1 MLDPERI
8 DAIARLR
15 SALEATGYMRPETA
29 TALGVP
35 LGSEPRRIDL
45 PLYLRRLDPD
55 SPLHTLIRLFALH
68 LPACEAHAR
77 AALAPLELGEAEAV
91 GLVEARDG
99 EVVPLVGL
107 VVTEGLVLARDR
119 PEAGSAA
126 LRPDHVVGLNPPALL
141 LARLTVRRN
150 VRSALDLGCGGGVQA
165 LLAARHCQ
173 RVVGVDLNPRAVVFA
188 RFNARLN
195 GVLNVEF
202 REGDLF
208 APVADERFE
217 LVVCNPPYVV
227 SPETDLL
234 FRDGGRSG
242 DSFCEEVVRGAARH
256 LAPDGFATVIVNWVA
271 PEGEHWS
278 GPLRHWVAGA
288 GCDAWL
294 LHLDTSDTLG
304 YAAAWN
310 READPE
316 RYAAALDRWMAY
328 YTSHGIR
335 SIGMGAVVL
344 RQRRSGAPWLL
355 ASELPARPAAAA
367 SAEILQAFA
376 TQDFLDTLAE
386 PVALR
391 GARFRVADHVRVDQ
405 VAAPREFGF
414 AVDRSELRLAG
425 ALPFVGTADAGTLR
439 LLQLSDGR
447 RTLGEV
453 AAAMAG
459 TGEDAGEDAGAL
471 AASVG
476 ETARRLAALGFLVPA
491 EEAGERGDDGVAVQ
505 FGSTASDAAAPG
517 ASGGGGARRPRDRPS
532 RLGAG

>member
-1 MLDPERI
+1 MLDPELI

-15 SALEATGYMRPETA
+15 SALEASGYMRPEAA

-45 PLYLRRLDPD
+45 PLYLRRLDPE
-55 SPLHTLIRLFALH
+55 SALHTLIRLFALH

-77 AALAPLELGEAEAV
+77 AALAPLELCEAEAL

-119 PEAGSAA
+119 PEAGSAG

-165 LLAARHCQ
+165 LLAARHCE

-195 GVLNVEF
+195 GTLNVEF

-208 APVADERFE
+208 APVADERFD

-227 SPETDLL
+227 SPETELL
-234 FRDGGRSG
+234 FRDGGRSS

-256 LAPDGFATVIVNWVA
+256 LAPDGFATLIVNWVV
-271 PEGEHWS
+271 PQGEHWS
-278 GPLRHWVAGA
+278 EPLRNWVAGA

-294 LHLDTSDTLG
+294 LHLDTSDVLS
-304 YAAAWN
+304 YAAGWN
-310 READPE
+310 READAG
-316 RYAAALDRWMAY
+316 RYAAALDRWLAY
-328 YTSHGIR
+328 YASHGIR

-344 RQRRSGAPWLL
+344 RQRRHGAPWLL

-376 TQDFLDTLAE
+376 AQDFLGELAE
-386 PVALR
+386 PAALL
-391 GARFRVADHVRVDQ
+391 GARFRVADHVRVEQ
-405 VAAPREFGF
+405 VAAPRDGGF
-414 AVDRSELRLAG
+414 VVDRSELRLAG

-459 TGEDAGEDAGAL
+459 AGEDAGAL

-505 FGSTASDAAAPG
+505 FGSTASDTVAPG
-517 ASGGGGARRPRDRPS
+517 AVGGGGARRPRDRPP